1 MAEMALGYGS
11 EYQLLRYLGHH
22 RSYLNQKIREVIGE
36 GEISWLDFPVAT
48 NRDSLDGEWK
58 TIECFSEM
66 DNYAEIKAAW
76 GKFWPTRG
84 NAHNWDGIFKHNGT
98 WYFVEAK
105 AHLEEANQE
114 CGATS
119 PVSID
124 MITKAFAETCGDE
137 KLAKIWI
144 ESDCYQLANRLAF
157 MHFCKQQGIPAKLLY
172 ISFLNGYEINQ
183 EKNVPETESSKWEEK
198 WQEEMKDLQLSDEL
212 KQYIKMV
219 KIDCHQPEG
228 SVKYWN

>member
-22 RSYLNQKIREVIGE
+22 RNYLYQKICEEIGA
-36 GEISWLDFPVAT
+36 GEISWLDYPVDLK
-48 NRDSLDGEWK
+48 RDSLDGEWK
-58 TIECFSEM
+58 TIDCFSEE

-76 GKFWPTRG
+76 REFWPTGG
-84 NAHNWDGIFKHNGT
+84 NGHNWDGIFKHNGT

-119 PVSID
+119 NASIN
-124 MITKAFAETCGDE
+124 MITKAFAETCGNVD
-137 KLAKIWI
+137 LAKKWI
-144 ESDCYQLANRLAF
+144 GSKCYQLANRLAF

-183 EKNVPETESSKWEEK
+183 KKNVSETEFSKWDKK
-198 WQEEMKDLQLSDEL
+198 WQEEMKELELSDEL

-219 KIDCHQPEG
+219 TIDCHQPEG
-228 SVKYWN
+228 SAKYWN

>member
-22 RSYLNQKIREVIGE
+22 RNYLNQKICEEIGK
-36 GEISWLDFPVAT
+36 GEIFWLDYPVDLE
-48 NRDSLDGEWK
+48 RDSLDGEWK
-58 TIECFSEM
+58 TIDCFSDE

-76 GKFWPTRG
+76 EQFWPSTG

-98 WYFVEAK
+98 LYFVEAK
-105 AHLEEANQE
+105 AHLAEARQK

-119 PVSID
+119 EDSIRT
-124 MITKAFAETCGDE
+124 ITNAFTATCGSE
-137 KLAKIWI
+137 ELAKKWI
-144 ESDCYQLANRLAF
+144 GSKYYQLANRLAF

-183 EKNVPETESSKWEEK
+183 YKNVTASSDWVKIWEKEM
-198 WQEEMKDLQLSDEL
+198 QELELSDEL

-228 SVKYWN
+228 SAKYWN